1 LPTFGRPTIATRPAR
16 VTDKAGELRGVIS
29 GARLLACGG
38 CVALDSGSSVR
49 PDLSMVDTQ
58 TSSRAEAPAL
68 SAHSGGRGEASSPP
82 TGARRVFNLSLAVA
96 TAVPVLLFLVFPP
109 LSKSG
114 LWDPYELNIA
124 DLSRRIALN
133 LYHADSLALA
143 GADNSLPHLNDLG
156 RPQLPFSSIA
166 LGFKLFGLQ
175 EWAGRLPLALWG
187 VLGVVATYAFVA
199 RLFDRRAGVYAAVV
213 LSTMPLYFVQARSM
227 MGEVCA
233 MAGLA
238 MAFGGLAVAVFDRQ
252 PVDSIDGSGA
262 ELQPTPWSR
271 RAPWLLMGA
280 TGLFVGLESRG
291 ALLGVAV
298 PLAAVGA
305 AWAVTRV
312 ATAHAQ
318 RDRVGDAIGGV
329 ACIVGLAITIFAV
342 RAASQTGRDVDLLLG
357 SIVRPPSKYAT
368 FDYFVAAIGHA
379 LAPWS
384 AFLPFAVGR
393 VLIAPSVPR
402 ANGAAAERESQARVA
417 ILIGLGVAFVAHAY
431 LVDRTDLSVFTGPAL
446 CAAICAVAI
455 RDFERGARTSV
466 AVSVGVFVLAAV
478 LHHDFHELPEK
489 AYQAFGVTGATFP
502 EGFKDTAL
510 TLWWVVLGLFA
521 AFAFLTWIER
531 DPKRAPFDPATYAS
545 VFRSLREAFGGA
557 LAVGYAVVIGGAAM
571 AGLVLFVGLRLH
583 AQWLPQMSATI
594 RDLLLN
600 AWWRL
605 AVAPLGLLFGLIF
618 ACDFWLWAFGGPRA
632 LSRQSLVRGFEPFEE
647 LFGRLTVG
655 LRNWK
660 RTDPEWW
667 FVALVLAPLML
678 AAIPLAAFEIES
690 AIGIRPATA
699 AAVAISAGLVAF
711 LVFGVL
717 GDVLRHRAA
726 ALVFGGGVSGFIL
739 CFWYYPALANQL
751 SPKDVFEAYRRAC
764 PGAPL
769 ALLGVGGRTSA
780 YYAGGQPQT
789 FGDPTSAYHWL
800 AAGGA
805 QRRCLALKAE
815 ELPRLNQL
823 WRQRADEP
831 RTNVPIVDAKSSQIL
846 LAASSLAPSDKN
858 ENPLSEFVLSTPP
871 RPWRRIEANLEDKI
885 EVLGID
891 IVDDR
896 GRLVDF
902 VSAGRDYH
910 LRTYY
915 KVLAPVTT
923 EWEAFVHIDGYHRR
937 HNGDHKPLSGK
948 YPMSLWLVGDLLVDD
963 SDFKLE
969 PNFTPGTYQIFF
981 GLFVGDTRLKVLNG
995 PNDGEN
1001 RINGGDLRVQ

>member
-1 LPTFGRPTIATRPAR
+1 MT
-16 VTDKAGELRGVIS
+16 
-29 GARLLACGG
+29 
-38 CVALDSGSSVR
+38 
-49 PDLSMVDTQ
+49 VDTQ
-58 TSSRAEAPAL
+58 TGSAAETPATSGHDGSEVDGHARTPASR
-68 SAHSGGRGEASSPP
+68 S
-82 TGARRVFNLSLAVA
+82 VFDLSLVVA

-133 LYHADSLALA
+133 LYHADNLSLA
-143 GADNSLPHLNDLG
+143 GTDNSLPHLNDLG

-199 RLFDRRAGVYAAVV
+199 RLFDRRAGVYSAVV

-238 MAFGGLAVAVFDRQ
+238 MAFGGFAVAAFDRQ
-252 PVDSIDGSGA
+252 GPLGPTDGSSK
-262 ELQPTPWSR
+262 ELQPTAWSR
-271 RAPWLLMGA
+271 RIPWLVMGA
-280 TGLFVGLESRG
+280 VGLLVGVESRG
-291 ALLGVAV
+291 ALLGAAV
-298 PLAAVGA
+298 PLVGVGA

-318 RDRVGDAIGGV
+318 RDRAGDIVGAV
-329 ACIVGLAITIFAV
+329 ACIAGAGVAALAV
-342 RAASQTGRDVDLLLG
+342 RAAGQTGRDVDLWLG
-357 SIVRPPSKYAT
+357 AIAHPPSKYAT
-368 FDYFVAAIGHA
+368 FDYFVATIGHA

-393 VLIAPSVPR
+393 LLITPSVSS
-402 ANGAAAERESQARVA
+402 ANGSAERESQARVA
-417 ILIGLGVAFVAHAY
+417 LLVGLGVAFVAHAY
-431 LVDRTDLSVFTGPAL
+431 LVDRSDLPVFTGPAI

-455 RDFERGARTSV
+455 RDFERGAKTSI
-466 AVSVGVFVLAAV
+466 AVSIGVFVLAAV

-510 TLWWVVLGLFA
+510 TLWWVVLGSFA
-521 AFAFLTWIER
+521 ACAFLTWIER
-531 DPKRAPFDPATYAS
+531 DPKRVPFDPVSYSS
-545 VFRSLREAFGGA
+545 VVRTLREAFGGA
-557 LAVGYAVVIGGAAM
+557 LAVGYTVMIAGAAL
-571 AGLVLFVGLRLH
+571 AGLVLFAGLRFR
-583 AQWLPQMSATI
+583 APWLPQMSATI
-594 RDLLLN
+594 RDLVLN

-605 AVAPLGLLFGLIF
+605 AVAPLGLIFGLLF
-618 ACDFWLWAFGGPRA
+618 ACDFWLWAFGGTRS

-647 LFGRLTVG
+647 LFARLVAG
-655 LRNWK
+655 ARDW
-660 RTDPEWW
+660 RRAGGDWW
-667 FVALVLAPLML
+667 VVPLVLVPLML
-678 AAIPLAAFEIES
+678 VAIPFATFEVES
-690 AIGIRPATA
+690 SLGMHATTA
-699 AAVAISAGLVAF
+699 AALAVSAGLVVF
-711 LVFGVL
+711 LVFGLL
-717 GDVLRHRAA
+717 GDVLKDRAA
-726 ALVFGGGVSGFIL
+726 ALVVGGGVAGFIL

-751 SPKDVFEAYRRAC
+751 SPKDVFEAYRQAC

-789 FGDPTSAYHWL
+789 FADPTSAYHWL
-800 AAGGA
+800 AAGGT

-815 ELPRLNQL
+815 ELPKLNQL
-823 WRQRADEP
+823 WRERADEP
-831 RTNVPIVDAKSSQIL
+831 RENVPIVDARSSQIL
-846 LAASSLAPSDKN
+846 LAASSLASSDKN
-858 ENPLSEFVLSTPP
+858 ENPLSQFVLSAPP
-871 RPWRRIEANLEDKI
+871 RPWRRIDANLEDKI

-891 IVDDR
+891 VIDDR
-896 GRLVDF
+896 GRLVDV

-948 YPMSLWLVGDLLVDD
+948 YPMSLWLPGDLLVDD

-981 GLFVGDTRLKVLNG
+981 GLFVGDTRLKVING

-1001 RINGGDLRVQ
+1001 RIIGGDLRVQ

>member
-1 LPTFGRPTIATRPAR
+1 M
-16 VTDKAGELRGVIS
+16 
-29 GARLLACGG
+29 
-38 CVALDSGSSVR
+38 ALH
-49 PDLSMVDTQ
+49 TQ
-58 TSSRAEAPAL
+58 TGSAAAAPAA
-68 SAHSGGRGEASSPP
+68 SAHADAEVDGPSPTP
-82 TGARRVFNLSLAVA
+82 VARAVFNLSLVVA

-133 LYHADSLALA
+133 LYHADNLALA

-175 EWAGRLPLALWG
+175 EWAGRFPLALWG

-238 MAFGGLAVAVFDRQ
+238 MAFGGFAVAVFDRQ
-252 PVDSIDGSGA
+252 PPRGLVDGSSK
-262 ELQPTPWSR
+262 ELQPTLWSQR
-271 RAPWLLMGA
+271 VPWLVMGA
-280 TGLFVGLESRG
+280 LGLLVGVESRG
-291 ALLGVAV
+291 ALLGAAV
-298 PLAAVGA
+298 PLVGVGA

-318 RDRVGDAIGGV
+318 RDRAGDVVGAV
-329 ACIVGLAITIFAV
+329 ACIAGTGVALLAA
-342 RAASQTGRDVDLLLG
+342 RAAGQPGRDVDLWLG
-357 SIVRPPSKYAT
+357 AIAHPPSKYAT
-368 FDYFVAAIGHA
+368 FDYFVATIGHA

-393 VLIAPSVPR
+393 VLIAPSVPN
-402 ANGAAAERESQARVA
+402 ANAAAERESQARVA
-417 ILIGLGVAFVAHAY
+417 MLVGLGVAFVAHAY
-431 LVDRTDLSVFTGPAL
+431 LVDRTDLAVFTGPAI

-455 RDFERGARTSV
+455 RDFERGAKTSV
-466 AVSVGVFVLAAV
+466 AVSIGVFVLAAV

-502 EGFKDTAL
+502 DGFKDTAL
-510 TLWWVVLGLFA
+510 TLWWVVLGSFA
-521 AFAFLTWIER
+521 ACAFLTWIER
-531 DPKRAPFDPATYAS
+531 DTKRIPFDPVSYSS
-545 VFRSLREAFGGA
+545 VVRTLREAFGGA
-557 LAVGYAVVIGGAAM
+557 LAVGYAVMIAGAAM
-571 AGLVLFVGLRLH
+571 AGIVLFAGLRFR

-594 RDLLLN
+594 RDLVLN

-605 AVAPLGLLFGLIF
+605 AVAPLGLIFGLLF
-618 ACDFWLWAFGGPRA
+618 ACDFWLWAFGGTRR

-647 LFGRLTVG
+647 LFARLVAG
-655 LRNWK
+655 ARDWK
-660 RTDPEWW
+660 RVGPDWW
-667 FVALVLAPLML
+667 VVPLVLAPLML
-678 AAIPLAAFEIES
+678 AAIPFAVFEIES
-690 AIGIRPATA
+690 SFGMHVTTA
-699 AAVAISAGLVAF
+699 AAAAVSAGLVAF
-711 LVFGVL
+711 LVFGLL
-717 GDVLRHRAA
+717 GDVLKHRAA
-726 ALVFGGGVSGFIL
+726 ALVLGGGVAGFIL

-751 SPKDVFEAYRRAC
+751 SPKDVFEAYRQAC

-789 FGDPTSAYHWL
+789 FADPTSAYHWL
-800 AAGGA
+800 AAAGT

-815 ELPRLNQL
+815 ELPKLNQL
-823 WRQRADEP
+823 WRERADEP
-831 RTNVPIVDAKSSQIL
+831 RANVPIVDARSSQIL
-846 LAASSLAPSDKN
+846 LAASSLANSDKN
-858 ENPLSEFVLSTPP
+858 ENPLSQFVLSAPP

-891 IVDDR
+891 VVDDR

-948 YPMSLWLVGDLLVDD
+948 YPMSLWLPGDILVDD

-1001 RINGGDLRVQ
+1001 RIIGGDLRVQ